1 MKKILLPTDFSE
13 NAWNATAYALQ
24 LHKDQKCRFFVL
36 NTYMPTPVHTMPTT
50 MHSDYRNIHPIAVP
64 PNNFEIDHSENGLR
78 QVMDRIK
85 KEYKNPD
92 HTFDA
97 ISALSPLTDK
107 VQELV
112 KEKDI
117 DLVIMGTQ
125 GASGLQEYIMGSM
138 TQKVVSDLYHCPVL
152 VIPKGSKY
160 SPITNVPFASSFE
173 HSFHDYQLKALLD
186 LAKHQQADIRIIQA
200 CEESSL
206 DRKQLE
212 NYKQLNAIFSDV
224 VDFKHTLIPNKGS
237 IEESIQAYVEENKSQ
252 LLSLIQY
259 EHGFWENLTR
269 ESVVRKITFHTEI
282 PLLVLPEESR

>member
-13 NAWNATAYALQ
+13 NAWNAISYALE
-24 LHKDQKCRFFVL
+24 LHKDQKCQFFVL
-36 NTYMPTPVHTMPTT
+36 NTYMPTPVHT
-50 MHSDYRNIHPIAVP
+50 DYGNIYPIAVP

-92 HTFDA
+92 HTFDT

-107 VQELV
+107 VQEVV
-112 KEKDI
+112 KEKNI

-125 GASGLQEYIMGSM
+125 GASGLQEFIMGSM
-138 TQKVVSDLYHCPVL
+138 TQNVVSYLYNCPVL
-152 VIPKGSKY
+152 VIPKDSKY
-160 SPITNVPFASSFE
+160 SPITNIAFASSFE
-173 HSFHDYQLKALLD
+173 HPFHDYQLKPLLD
-186 LAKHQQADIRIIQA
+186 LARDQDADIRIIQA

-212 NYKQLNAIFSDV
+212 NYKQLNAIFSDST
-224 VDFKHTLIPNKGS
+224 DFKHQLIANKGS
-237 IEESIQAYVEENKSQ
+237 IEESIQVFVEENKPQ

-269 ESVVRKITFHTEI
+269 EAVVRKITFHTEI
-282 PLLVLPEESR
+282 PLLVLPEKSR